1 MAALHNPALL
11 AGRLMLAFIFIV
23 EGGLKIAH
31 YEAVVGYMQGSGV
44 PGALLPLVILTELG
58 GGLLIALGLFTWFAA
73 LALAGF
79 ALLTA
84 LFFHMDFGNP
94 DQVIQVYKNIAIGGG
109 FVVLAAAGPGA
120 ISLDARRKHPVVK
133 G

>member
-23 EGGLKIAH
+23 EGGMKIAH
-31 YEAVVGYMQGSGV
+31 YEAVVGYMQGYGV
-44 PGALLPLVILTELG
+44 PGALLPLVILAELG
-58 GGLLIALGLFTWFAA
+58 GGLLVAVGLFTWLAA

-84 LFFHMDFGNP
+84 LFFHLDFSNP
-94 DQVIQVYKNIAIGGG
+94 DQVIQIYKNIAIAGG
-109 FVVLAAAGPGA
+109 FVVLAAAGPGS
-120 ISLDARRKHPVVK
+120 ISLDTRRKRAVVK